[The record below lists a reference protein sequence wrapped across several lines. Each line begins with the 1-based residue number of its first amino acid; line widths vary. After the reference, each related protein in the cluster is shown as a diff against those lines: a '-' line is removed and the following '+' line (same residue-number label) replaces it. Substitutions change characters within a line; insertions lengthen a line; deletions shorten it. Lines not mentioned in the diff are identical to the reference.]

1 MRFQPSQT
9 GLIPIKKR
17 NEPYK
22 LKTEKLKTLKWF
34 IAIKR
39 DLKLLAV
46 ITFCLRSEKSVHNF
60 LSIAQ
65 PGTFLF
71 FPAILHFPLHLFKF
85 DFDRPH
91 SIYIDFT
98 INNQQLSP
106 DGTFTKPAN
115 SKLLYGTM
123 SLTRAGIVGDS
134 FWDLSKAITIAIRY
148 SAVRRQGQLKQGY
161 GTSLLVLETI
171 CIPVINLS
179 TPKSD

>member
-1 MRFQPSQT
+1 MRCQPSQT
-9 GLIPIKKR
+9 GLIPIEKR
-17 NEPYK
+17 SKPYE
-22 LKTEKLKTLKWF
+22 LMTEKLKILKWF

-39 DLKLLAV
+39 DLKFLAV
-46 ITFCLRSEKSVHNF
+46 ITFCLHSEKSVHNF
-60 LSIAQ
+60 LSN
-65 PGTFLF
+65 F
-71 FPAILHFPLHLFKF
+71 FFQLLCLSPYTRF
-85 DFDRPH
+85 DFDRLH
-91 SIYIDFT
+91 SKYIDFT
-98 INNQQLSP
+98 INNRQLSP

-134 FWDLSKAITIAIRY
+134 FWQLSKAITIAIRY

-179 TPKSD
+179 TPKSA

>member
-1 MRFQPSQT
+1 MVYRNKTRPE
-9 GLIPIKKR
+9 IPCSDNI
-17 NEPYK
+17 
-22 LKTEKLKTLKWF
+22 
-34 IAIKR
+34 
-39 DLKLLAV
+39 
-46 ITFCLRSEKSVHNF
+46 
-60 LSIAQ
+60 LSSLWENRCSAWH
-65 PGTFLF
+65 FSFF

-85 DFDRPH
+85 DFDRLH
-91 SIYIDFT
+91 SKYIDFT

-171 CIPVINLS
+171 FIPVINLS

>member
-1 MRFQPSQT
+1 MS
-9 GLIPIKKR
+9 
-17 NEPYK
+17 
-22 LKTEKLKTLKWF
+22 
-34 IAIKR
+34 
-39 DLKLLAV
+39 
-46 ITFCLRSEKSVHNF
+46 
-60 LSIAQ
+60 
-65 PGTFLF
+65 
-71 FPAILHFPLHLFKF
+71 FPLHLFIF
-85 DFDRPH
+85 DFDRLH
-91 SIYIDFT
+91 SKYIDFT

-134 FWDLSKAITIAIRY
+134 FWQLSKAITIAIRY

-171 CIPVINLS
+171 FTPVINLS